1 MVFSSSLNRET
12 KSVEEEFVEMHV
24 EKSPMD
30 STQYFWAVCAVLKM
44 SFPKA
49 STSGDGEEM
58 SFHGQTIQS
67 LEKRDIQMLWW
78 SIYRST
84 SFLNI
89 NKCYI
94 LRLTRMQ
101 LVGVTR
107 TQQKAFQ
114 QSSWLCQSISSFVA
128 NDYIQN

>member
-1 MVFSSSLNRET
+1 M
-12 KSVEEEFVEMHV
+12 EEEFVEMHV
-24 EKSPMD
+24 EKSPTD
-30 STQYFWAVCAVLKM
+30 STRYFWAVSAVLKM

-58 SFHGQTIQS
+58 SFHEQTIQS

-89 NKCYI
+89 NKRYI
-94 LRLTRMQ
+94 LRLTHMQ